1 MRAFLGINEDGRV
14 LFGVAE
20 SIDDFI
26 IMAKLSNMNNI
37 RTVDVTDIVLSQNT
51 TAIELDPSKMG
62 VER

>member
-20 SIDDFI
+20 TIDDFI
-26 IMAKLSNMNNI
+26 MMAKLSNMNNI

-51 TAIELDPSKMG
+51 TAIELDPSKMEG
-62 VER
+62 RS